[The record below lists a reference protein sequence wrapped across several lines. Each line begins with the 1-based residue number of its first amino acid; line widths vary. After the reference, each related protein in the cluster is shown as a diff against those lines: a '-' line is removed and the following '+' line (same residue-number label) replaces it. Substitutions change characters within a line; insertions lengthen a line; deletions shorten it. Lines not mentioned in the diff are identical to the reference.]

1 VAVARFVKK
10 IRGEGAKTMSAVKT
24 VKAVLDARFRLPLAI
39 TLGMLVLSLGM
50 ALTAALV
57 G

>member
-1 VAVARFVKK
+1 MSA
-10 IRGEGAKTMSAVKT
+10 AKTIKT
-24 VKAVLDARFRLPLAI
+24 VLDARFRLPLAI

>member
-1 VAVARFVKK
+1 
-10 IRGEGAKTMSAVKT
+10 MSAVKT
-24 VKAVLDARFRLPLAI
+24 VKAVLDARFRPHLAI